1 VVFGTDAFRLKD
13 IKGLTYLAQLLGH
26 PGREFHVLDLA
37 TVAHG
42 VLPKG
47 APPTPPGEDDLHPH
61 DLAGAGPAL
70 DERAQAAYRQRL
82 LDLEDELDEAVA
94 WSDSLRASKA
104 QEERDFLAEELSAA
118 MGLGG
123 RDRKPGSQS
132 ERARVNITRAVRA
145 AVARVREFSPA
156 LASHLDATI
165 HTGTFCCYSPDPGA
179 TSSWHV

>member
-13 IKGLTYLAQLLGH
+13 IKGLTFLAQLLGH

-42 VLPKG
+42 VVPRRA
-47 APPTPPGEDDLHPH
+47 APNPPGNEDLHPQE
-61 DLAGAGPAL
+61 LAGAGPAL
-70 DERAQAAYRQRL
+70 DEQAKAAYRQRL
-82 LDLEDELDEAVA
+82 LDLEEELDEAVA
-94 WSDSLRASKA
+94 WSDSPRASKL
-104 QEERDFLAEELSAA
+104 QEERDFLIEELSAA
-118 MGLGG
+118 VGLGG

-145 AVARVREFSPA
+145 AVARVREYSPA

-179 TSSWHV
+179 SSSWHV